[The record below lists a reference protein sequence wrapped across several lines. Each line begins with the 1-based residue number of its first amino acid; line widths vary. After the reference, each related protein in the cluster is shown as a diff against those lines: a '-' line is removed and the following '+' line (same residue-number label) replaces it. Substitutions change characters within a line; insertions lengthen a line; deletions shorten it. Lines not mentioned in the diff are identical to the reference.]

1 MRLSLIKSQS
11 NGLFQTIKYINNN
24 IIKLSYSSNANI
36 AHTIQVKQDIDNK
49 RKNSLLGGG
58 IHRIDAQHR
67 KVFLFRY
74 ITLFNII
81 SN

>member
-1 MRLSLIKSQS
+1 MKLSLIKSQS